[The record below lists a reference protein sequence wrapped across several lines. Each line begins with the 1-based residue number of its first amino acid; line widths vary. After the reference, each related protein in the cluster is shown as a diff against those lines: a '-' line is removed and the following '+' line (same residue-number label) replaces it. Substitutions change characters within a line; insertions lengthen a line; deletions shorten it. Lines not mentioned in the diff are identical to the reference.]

1 MHPRRRGRA
10 RAETVGA
17 PQDPPVFKHGDVQGP
32 GAPVPEEMQ
41 GPFPHRPSASV
52 EEHGPGGDARQP
64 CLPRGR
70 GAFVGVLEVTASD
83 RPAGLRVRQVP
94 PPPAGRRWR
103 RISSIALPSS
113 MAPAHTPIGN
123 VSSDFNAPRGIID
136 SRKAVRVDWLGLPEG
151 EWSATAAVPRRR
163 GNEMTA
169 APPTKWRAPQEA
181 ARGCPSES
189 RPLHNQP
196 MDRWEYADII
206 ICSYAH
212 LKI

>member
-41 GPFPHRPSASV
+41 GPFPHWPSASV

-64 CLPRGR
+64 CLHRGR
-70 GAFVGVLEVTASD
+70 AAFIGVLEVAACG

-94 PPPAGRRWR
+94 VPPAGRRRR

-113 MAPAHTPIGN
+113 MAPAHTPIGE
-123 VSSDFNAPRGIID
+123 VASDFNAPRGIID
-136 SRKAVRVDWLGLPEG
+136 SRRAARVDGPGLPEG
-151 EWSATAAVPRRR
+151 EWSATGAGPRRR

-169 APPTKWRAPQEA
+169 APPTKWRAPQAA
-181 ARGCPSES
+181 ARGRPSES
-189 RPLHNQP
+189 LPLH
-196 MDRWEYADII
+196 DRPWTDGNMLIS
-206 ICSYAH
+206 SYEH
-212 LKI
+212 IHI

>member
-1 MHPRRRGRA
+1 MPCTPAAAAVRGRRLSAPRRI
-10 RAETVGA
+10 
-17 PQDPPVFKHGDVQGP
+17 PPPVFKHGDVQGP

-94 PPPAGRRWR
+94 PPPPAGRRWR

-113 MAPAHTPIGN
+113 MAPVHTPIGE

-136 SRKAVRVDWLGLPEG
+136 SRRAARVD
-151 EWSATAAVPRRR
+151 
-163 GNEMTA
+163 
-169 APPTKWRAPQEA
+169 
-181 ARGCPSES
+181 
-189 RPLHNQP
+189 
-196 MDRWEYADII
+196 
-206 ICSYAH
+206 
-212 LKI
+212 